1 VTDIFDTSMKRGLRF
16 GPAVLPAVTTVE
28 RQSTTVLSF
37 VSDVEAVRELLPSHF
52 APTTP
57 PVVTFMHQALHNV
70 DYMRGRGYNLLN
82 VAVTATFD
90 GADGHLEAP
99 FPLVIWESD
108 TMPIISGRELHGNPK
123 IYGDVSELREDG
135 DQVSFEVAEYGAP
148 LVTASVTALHEAPP
162 DRVERTNVR
171 AADACFFGWKHIL
184 TADGGVDLDY
194 PTLIRGASH
203 FDRAWTGDGQL
214 TLHGPTLDE
223 APYSSAVVAALAAL
237 PRTEGRRAF
246 YGVGTARLLR
256 DRTVRLR

>member
-1 VTDIFDTSMKRGLRF
+1 VTDTFDASRNKGLRF
-16 GPAVLPAVTTVE
+16 GPAALPAVTTVE

-37 VSDVEAVRELLPSHF
+37 VTDIEAVREMLPGHF
-52 APTTP
+52 APTAP
-57 PVVTFMHQALHNV
+57 PVVTFMHQSLHNV

-82 VAVTATFD
+82 VAVSATFD
-90 GADGHLEAP
+90 GADGHIEAP
-99 FPLVIWESD
+99 FPLVIWESN

-123 IYGDVSELREDG
+123 IYGDVSELREVG
-135 DQVSFEVAEYGAP
+135 DQVSFEVTEYGAP
-148 LVTASVTALHEAPP
+148 LVTGTATALHEAPP

-171 AADACFFGWKHIL
+171 AADARFFGWKHIL

-203 FDRAWTGDGQL
+203 FDRAWSGDGQL

-237 PRTEGRRAF
+237 PRIEERRAF

>member
-1 VTDIFDTSMKRGLRF
+1 MTTGLRF

-37 VSDVEAVRELLPSHF
+37 VTDLDAVRAMVPHHF
-52 APTTP
+52 APTEP

-99 FPLVIWESD
+99 FPLVIWESN

-123 IYGDVSELREDG
+123 IYGEVSELREG
-135 DQVSFEVAEYGAP
+135 DEEVGFEVAEYGAP
-148 LVTASVTALHEAPP
+148 LVSGRVSALREAPP
-162 DRVERTNVR
+162 DRVERTNAR
-171 AADACFFGWKHIL
+171 AGDACFFGWKHIP

-194 PTLIRGASH
+194 PTLIRGSSR
-203 FDRAWTGDGQL
+203 FERMWTGQGEL
-214 TLHGPTLDE
+214 TLHAPSVDE
-223 APYSSAVVAALAAL
+223 APYSSAVVTALAEL
-237 PRTEGRRAF
+237 PRIEERRGF
-246 YGVGTARLLR
+246 YGVGAARLFR